1 MWLENAPIGS
11 GLVWQRFGKV
21 FGFPLRPSGLRRIQ
35 RAGDLAALPSPT
47 RLERRFKVFSDPV
60 HGFVSV
66 PYGLLLGLVE
76 RPEMQRLRRI
86 RQLGV
91 GHLVFPGAE
100 HSRFGH
106 ALGAMALMQEALSV
120 LKGKGTPVSDAE
132 YIAALAAAL
141 LHDIGHGPFSHTL
154 EPTLMD
160 GVHHEQVSRAL
171 IVSLN
176 RRLGGALDLTL
187 QMFDDAYERPFFHQL
202 ISSQLDVDRLDY
214 LRRDSYFT
222 GVVEGEVGVDRLIK
236 TLRVEPSHG
245 RAGSQLVVESKG
257 IYAVEN
263 FLVSR
268 RLMYWQVY
276 LHKTVLAGD
285 FVLRMALARARRS
298 IRSGD
303 RAVTDACAPGLRFF
317 LQRDVTS
324 TDLADMSVQR
334 AFCALDDADVLVSL
348 KSWQHADDP
357 VLADLASRFL
367 NRRLPIVTFLDAPPT
382 DHERV
387 IWRSEVERWIVAR
400 GYADASRAGDLAP
413 YYLHFGEV
421 ANTAYS
427 EPILIRERDG
437 TVQDFARSAD
447 FSLVGPVRRPVVK
460 PYVCGPRGVGME

>member
-1 MWLENAPIGS
+1 MP
-11 GLVWQRFGKV
+11 
-21 FGFPLRPSGLRRIQ
+21 
-35 RAGDLAALPSPT
+35 
-47 RLERRFKVFSDPV
+47 LERRYKVFSDPV

-66 PYGLLLGLVE
+66 PHGLLLGLVE
-76 RPEMQRLRRI
+76 RPEVQRLRRI

-120 LKGKGTPVSDAE
+120 LRGKGTPISDAE
-132 YIAALAAAL
+132 YTAALAAAL

-176 RRLGGALDLTL
+176 AQLSGALDLTL
-187 QMFDDAYERPFFHQL
+187 QMFDDAYERPFFHHL
-202 ISSQLDVDRLDY
+202 ISGQLDVDRLDY

-245 RAGSQLVVESKG
+245 GGQSQLVVESKG
-257 IYAVEN
+257 VYAVEN

-285 FVLRMALARARRS
+285 FVLRMALARARRAV
-298 IRSGD
+298 RAGD
-303 RAVTDACAPGLRFF
+303 AAVTDACAPGLRFF
-317 LQRDVTS
+317 LQRDVTPG
-324 TDLADMSVQR
+324 DLDDADVQR

-348 KSWQHADDP
+348 KAWQHAADS
-357 VLADLASRFL
+357 VLAELSSRFL
-367 NRRLPIVTFLDAPPT
+367 HRRLPIVTFLDASPGEQ
-382 DHERV
+382 ERAA
-387 IWRSEVERWIVAR
+387 WQSEVEGWIVAR
-400 GYADASRAGDLAP
+400 GLAGVEETSELAC

-421 ANTAYS
+421 TNTAYS
-427 EPILIRERDG
+427 ESILIRERDG
-437 TVQDFARSAD
+437 TVQDFARAAD

-460 PYVCGPRGVGME
+460 PYVCAPRGVGIEQSLRE

>member
-1 MWLENAPIGS
+1 M
-11 GLVWQRFGKV
+11 QH
-21 FGFPLRPSGLRRIQ
+21 LRHLLS
-35 RAGDLAALPSPT
+35 
-47 RLERRFKVFSDPV
+47 LERRYKVFSDPV

-66 PYGLLLGLVE
+66 PHGLLLGLVE

-120 LKGKGTPVSDAE
+120 LRGKGTPISDDE
-132 YIAALAAAL
+132 YTAALAAAL

-160 GVHHEQVSRAL
+160 DVHHEQVSRAL

-176 RRLGGALDLTL
+176 AQLGGGLDLTL
-187 QMFDDAYERPFFHQL
+187 RMFDDAYERPFFHRL
-202 ISSQLDVDRLDY
+202 ISGQLDVDRLDY

-236 TLRVEPSHG
+236 TLRVEPAHG
-245 RAGSQLVVESKG
+245 GEGSRLVVESKG

-285 FVLRMALARARRS
+285 FVLRMALARARRAV
-298 IRSGD
+298 RAGD
-303 RAVTDACAPGLRFF
+303 AAIIGACAPGLRFF
-317 LQRDVTS
+317 LQRDVAPN
-324 TDLADMSVQR
+324 DLASADVQR

-348 KSWQHADDP
+348 KAWQHSDDA
-357 VLADLASRFL
+357 VLADLSSRFL

-382 DHERV
+382 DEERAV
-387 IWRSEVERWIVAR
+387 WRAEVEGWIIAR
-400 GYADASRAGDLAP
+400 GHADASEASTIVP

-421 ANTAYS
+421 TNTAYS

-437 TVQDFARSAD
+437 TIQDFARAAD

-460 PYVCGPRGVGME
+460 PYVCAPRGVGIEESPRE

>member
-1 MWLENAPIGS
+1 LEH
-11 GLVWQRFGKV
+11 RY
-21 FGFPLRPSGLRRIQ
+21 
-35 RAGDLAALPSPT
+35 
-47 RLERRFKVFSDPV
+47 KVFSDPV

-66 PYGLLLGLVE
+66 PHGLLLALVE
-76 RPEMQRLRRI
+76 QPEVQRLRRI

-106 ALGAMALMQEALSV
+106 ALGAMALMQEALGV
-120 LKGKGTPVSDAE
+120 LMGKGTPVSDAE
-132 YIAALAAAL
+132 YTAALAAAL

-154 EPTLMD
+154 EPTLMR

-176 RRLGGALDLTL
+176 RRLRGALDLTL
-187 QMFDDAYERPFFHQL
+187 RIFDNAYERPFFHRL
-202 ISSQLDVDRLDY
+202 VSGQLDVDRLDY

-236 TLRVEPSHG
+236 TLRVEPSAG
-245 RAGSQLVVESKG
+245 GAGSRLVVESKG

-285 FVLRMALARARRS
+285 FVLRMALLRAQGALRA
-298 IRSGD
+298 GD
-303 RAVTDACAPGLRFF
+303 AATAQSCAPSLRFF
-317 LQRDVTS
+317 LERDVTPV
-324 TDLADMSVQR
+324 DLGRADVQD
-334 AFCALDDADVLVSL
+334 AFAALDDADVLVSL
-348 KSWQHADDP
+348 KAWQQSADP
-357 VLADLASRFL
+357 VLAELSRRFIH
-367 NRRLPIVTFLDAPPT
+367 RRLPVVTFLDAPPT
-382 DHERV
+382 PDEQRA
-387 IWRSEVERWIVAR
+387 WQREVERWLVAR
-400 GYADASRAGDLAP
+400 ELCSAADACDQVAFF
-413 YYLHFGEV
+413 LHFGEV
-421 ANTAYS
+421 TNTAYS

-437 TVQDFARSAD
+437 RIQDFARSAD

-460 PYVCGPRGVGME
+460 PYVCAPRGVGPG

>member
-1 MWLENAPIGS
+1 MDATLRHLSA
-11 GLVWQRFGKV
+11 QR
-21 FGFPLRPSGLRRIQ
+21 L
-35 RAGDLAALPSPT
+35 
-47 RLERRFKVFSDPV
+47 LERRYKVFSDPV

-66 PYGLLLGLVE
+66 PHGLLLGLVE

-120 LKGKGTPVSDAE
+120 LRGKGTPISDAE
-132 YIAALAAAL
+132 YTAALAAAL

-154 EPTLMD
+154 EPTLME

-176 RRLGGALDLTL
+176 TRLGGALDLTL
-187 QMFDDAYERPFFHQL
+187 QMFDDAYVRPFFHRL
-202 ISSQLDVDRLDY
+202 ISGQLDVDRLDY

-245 RAGSQLVVESKG
+245 REGSRLVVESKG

-285 FVLRMALARARRS
+285 FVLRMALARARRA
-298 IRSGD
+298 IREGD
-303 RAVTDACAPGLRFF
+303 AAIANACAPGLRFF
-317 LQRDVTS
+317 LQRDVTPG
-324 TDLADMSVQR
+324 DLADADVQR

-348 KSWQHADDP
+348 KAWQHSGDA
-357 VLADLASRFL
+357 VLADLSSRFL

-382 DHERV
+382 DEERDV
-387 IWRSEVERWIVAR
+387 WRAEVEGWIRAR
-400 GYADASRAGDLAP
+400 GHADASEASSIVP

-447 FSLVGPVRRPVVK
+447 FSLVGPVRRSVVK
-460 PYVCGPRGVGME
+460 PYVCGPRGVGPG